1 MDGGKKER
9 FFGADRMEIIAH
21 VIGEEMDYL
30 FITYQTCVL
39 LIKMIVVP
47 FSARCVQDEFSWSNK
62 IL

>member
-9 FFGADRMEIIAH
+9 FFGADRMEIMAH

-39 LIKMIVVP
+39 QIKC
-47 FSARCVQDEFSWSNK
+47 SR
-62 IL
+62 